1 MYEIDTVRVW
11 GLFGRAGT
19 ALDVRWLLLLTLVA
33 SAASAHKPSDAYV
46 TIDFRGAPSL
56 RIDLALRDLDDALGL
71 DADGDGSIRWSE
83 VQAKLPAV
91 DAEVTRHVGVRGC
104 AWEVR
109 EHGVTPHSDGAYLVL
124 EGPLRCEA
132 DAAVVL
138 TYSLFFERDPQHR
151 ALARLL
157 VGSTEQTLIASPDRR
172 ELAYEAKPAA
182 GASLGQFLVEGV
194 HHILIGADHLLFLS
208 ALLLTS
214 VVERRGRARFG
225 MTEWAPRP
233 TLKPAL
239 VEVLKLVTSFTV
251 AHSLTLGLAAL
262 DVVDLPSR
270 LVESAIAATVVL
282 AALANLWP
290 LTGSD
295 RWGPAFALGLVH
307 GFGFSSVLKD
317 SGLRGTS
324 LVAELFGF
332 NLGVEVGQLMFVA
345 VVVPVCFALSRLR
358 VYPWLARAGSLVIAG
373 YGLMWLYERAL

>member
-1 MYEIDTVRVW
+1 MCEIDTLRVW
-11 GLFGRAGT
+11 GLFGRAG
-19 ALDVRWLLLLTLVA
+19 ARVDVRWLLLLTLVG

-46 TIDFRGAPSL
+46 TIDFRGAPSM

-71 DADGDGSIRWSE
+71 DADGDGSIRWGE
-83 VQAKLPAV
+83 VQAKLAAI
-91 DAEVTRHVGVRGC
+91 DAEVTRHVSVRGC
-104 AWEVR
+104 AWAAR
-109 EHGVTPHSDGAYLVL
+109 EHAVTPHSDGTYLVL
-124 EGPLRCEA
+124 EGPLRCEGEGP
-132 DAAVVL
+132 VVL

-172 ELAYEAKPAA
+172 ELMYEAKPAA
-182 GASLGQFLVEGV
+182 GASFGEFLVEGV

-214 VVERRGRARFG
+214 VVDRKGRTRSG

-282 AALANLWP
+282 AAVANLWP

-324 LVAELFGF
+324 LAAELFGF
-332 NLGVEVGQLMFVA
+332 NLGVEIGQLMFVA
-345 VVVPVCFALSRLR
+345 VVVPLCFALSRLR
-358 VYPWLARAGSLVIAG
+358 LYPWLVRAGSAVIAG
-373 YGLMWLYERAL
+373 YGLNWLYERAL